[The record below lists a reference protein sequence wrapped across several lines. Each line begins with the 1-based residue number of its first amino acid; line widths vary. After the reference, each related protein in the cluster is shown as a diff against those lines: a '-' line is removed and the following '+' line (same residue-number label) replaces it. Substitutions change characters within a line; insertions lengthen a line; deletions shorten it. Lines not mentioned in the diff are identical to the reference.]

1 MTKSSY
7 RILIADSQPLFRGS
21 LENVITTTFPGAEII
36 QVDTLAE
43 TLRVVSNGEKYDLLI
58 LDISLRHLACFEGL
72 IRIRKQSMD
81 LPVAVISAFDFQHLA
96 LGALNLGVVGF
107 IPKTVSSEEL
117 AKILTTILDGKTYHP
132 DMLEN
137 VERGTFEKTR
147 LAKVTAAMRNLTK
160 RQFEI
165 LQKLRLGKS
174 NKLIA
179 KELGLCEATV
189 KAHVSDVLDKL
200 GAVSRTHVVA
210 LMKELELNKIAAME
224 REILAASKA
233 LAQSQ
238 AQAI

>member
-1 MTKSSY
+1 MTKLSY
-7 RILIADSQPLFRGS
+7 RILIADSHPLFRGS
-21 LENVITTTFPGAEII
+21 LENVVSTTFLDAQID
-36 QVDTLAE
+36 QTSTLAE
-43 TLRVVSNGEKYDLLI
+43 TLRILSDGERYDLLI
-58 LDISLRHLACFEGL
+58 LDIGLRHLACFEGL
-72 IRIRKQSMD
+72 IRIRKQAMD
-81 LPVAVISAFDFQHLA
+81 MPVAVISAFEYPHLA
-96 LGALNLGVVGF
+96 LGVFNLGAVGF

-117 AKILTTILDGKTYHP
+117 AKILPKLIKGETYKPELLD
-132 DMLEN
+132 N
-137 VERGTFEKTR
+137 VERGLFEKSR

-210 LMKELELNKIAAME
+210 LMKELELTRIAAAA
-224 REILAASKA
+224 REQIANASG
-233 LAQSQ
+233 
-238 AQAI
+238 I

>member
-1 MTKSSY
+1 MSKSSY
-7 RILIADSQPLFRGS
+7 RILIADSHPLFRGS
-21 LENVITTTFPGAEII
+21 LESVITTTFPDAEIF

-43 TLRVVSNGEKYDLLI
+43 TLRTLGQGERYDLLI

-72 IRIRKQSMD
+72 IRIRKQAMD
-81 LPVAVISAFDFQHLA
+81 LPVAIISAFDFQHLA
-96 LGALNLGVVGF
+96 MGALNLGAVGF

-117 AKILTTILDGKTYHP
+117 AIILKKILSGQTYQP
-132 DMLEN
+132 EMVEN
-137 VERGTFEKTR
+137 AEKGLFEKSR

-210 LMKELELNKIAAME
+210 IMNELELSRIVAME
-224 REILAASKA
+224 RQSFEPSLAH
-233 LAQSQ
+233 
-238 AQAI
+238 AI